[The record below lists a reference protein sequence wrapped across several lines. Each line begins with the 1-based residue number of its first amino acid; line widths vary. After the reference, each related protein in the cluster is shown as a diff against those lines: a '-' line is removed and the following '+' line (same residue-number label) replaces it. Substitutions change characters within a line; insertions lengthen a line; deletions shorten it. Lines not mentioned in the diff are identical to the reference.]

1 MKKDTLI
8 LLIAIALTWFV
19 MWFFGNDSDI
29 KKQLKESEEIRE
41 QLVERAEKLVLRIDS
56 LKQVKQKV
64 EYKYIYLDKQN
75 KQKDEEIKDNVN
87 GVYTLNERQL
97 DSTIRGWRHI
107 EN

>member
-8 LLIAIALTWFV
+8 LLFAIALTWFV
-19 MWFFGNDSDI
+19 MWFFGNDNDI

-41 QLVERAEKLVLRIDS
+41 QLVERAEQLVLRIDS

-87 GVYTLNERQL
+87 SVYTLNERQL
-97 DSTIRGWRHI
+97 DSTIREWRHI